1 MAPTTRCSSLTGTD
15 KQMRYAYAVTLVGVV
30 LAGITTAYTAIR
42 SFMFAQAIRSRPF
55 IPPGNFTATRQF
67 GNFTGPRQF
76 GNINPYGG
84 FINNLV
90 ILAVVIAIIGVV
102 WLGISLRKSKQL

>member
-1 MAPTTRCSSLTGTD
+1 MSGTD
-15 KQMRYAYAVTLVGVV
+15 KQMRYAYLVTLVGVA
-30 LAGITTAYTAIR
+30 LAAITTAYNAIR
-42 SFMFAQAIRSRPF
+42 SFMFAQMIRSRPF

-84 FINNLV
+84 FINSLV
-90 ILAVVIAIIGVV
+90 IVAVVIAIIGII
-102 WLGISLRKSKQL
+102 WLGISLRKNKQL

>member
-1 MAPTTRCSSLTGTD
+1 LAGTEKQIKYAYSLT
-15 KQMRYAYAVTLVGVV
+15 LIGVV
-30 LAGITTAYTAIR
+30 IAAITTAYTAIR
-42 SFMFAQAIRSRPF
+42 SFLFAQAIRSRPF
-55 IPPGNFTATRQF
+55 NPP

-90 ILAVVIAIIGVV
+90 IFAVVIAIIGVV
-102 WLGISLRKSKQL
+102 WLGISLRKTKQL